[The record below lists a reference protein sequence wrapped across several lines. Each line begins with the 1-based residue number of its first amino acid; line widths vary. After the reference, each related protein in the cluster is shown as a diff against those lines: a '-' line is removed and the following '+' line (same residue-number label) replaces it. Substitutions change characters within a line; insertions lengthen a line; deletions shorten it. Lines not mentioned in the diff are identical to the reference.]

1 MSDLT
6 SLSGSMGNLSS
17 LPGVGGTSMGIGASL
32 AGAGQGA
39 QGGQSALQELAG
51 MLAEMLLGSGS
62 GSGSGAGGG
71 QSAGKTGQGGQSDLD
86 SLLQSLQGNGQGGDK
101 QTKDSG
107 AAGGGEKELLTQV
120 LMALFEKILGGSDSS
135 SGAGN
140 GSGGGSGGASGIGG
154 GGTGASKDAG
164 ALGQGQGLGGT
175 QGAAGGSST
184 EDLVNTLMQK
194 LGGGSLDNSIQPTA
208 DGGGEVSQNG
218 KLKELLEMIAQFMDS
233 HPETFNQPSD
243 AAGKGGG
250 GGGGGTPSVGG
261 GGGGGGTPSVGGGGD
276 GGGTPS
282 VGGGGGGGGGTPSVG
297 GGGGGGGGTP
307 SVGGG
312 GGGGGT
318 PSVGGGGGGGGTPS
332 VAGGGGGTPAPTGP
346 TGTPSPTGPTG
357 TGTSGSAT
365 PVSFPTASGTP
376 TIVNE
381 TIKVGP
387 GETFDG
393 GGKTFTAG
401 KALGDG
407 GQGEGQKPMF
417 ELAEGATLKNVVLGD
432 NAADGVH
439 VRAASEKAVNVD
451 NVHWT
456 NVGEDALTVKGEG
469 GAKVTNLNIT
479 NSSAQ
484 GANDK
489 VFQLNADANVNVD
502 NFKVKDFGTFMR
514 TNGGQQGDWNLD
526 LKNISAED
534 GKFSFVKSDSEGLN
548 LTTSGIDLKNVENAY
563 SKLPGS
569 TNHKEA

>member
-32 AGAGQGA
+32 TGAGQGA

-62 GSGSGAGGG
+62 GSGGG
-71 QSAGKTGQGGQSDLD
+71 QSAGKSAQGGQSDLD
-86 SLLQSLQGNGQGGDK
+86 SLLQSLQGSGQNGDR

-107 AAGGGEKELLTQV
+107 TAGGGEKELLTQV

-164 ALGQGQGLGGT
+164 ALGQSQGLGGT

-184 EDLVNTLMQK
+184 EDLVNSLMQK

-233 HPETFNQPSD
+233 HPEAFSQPSD
-243 AAGKGGG
+243 GAGKGGG
-250 GGGGGTPSVGG
+250 GGGGGGVAPTGTGGGGGAPSVGG
-261 GGGGGGTPSVGGGGD
+261 GGGGGGGGGS
-276 GGGTPS
+276 PS
-282 VGGGGGGGGGTPSVG
+282 VGGGGGGGGGTPSL
-297 GGGGGGGGTP
+297 GGGGGTP
-307 SVGGG
+307 SI
-312 GGGGGT
+312 
-318 PSVGGGGGGGGTPS
+318 
-332 VAGGGGGTPAPTGP
+332 GGGGGTPAPTPGAGGGTPTPTGP

-365 PVSFPTASGTP
+365 PVSFPTASSNP
-376 TIVNE
+376 TVINE

-526 LKNISAED
+526 LKNISAEN

-548 LTTSGIDLKNVENAY
+548 LSTSGIDLKNVENAY

>member
-32 AGAGQGA
+32 TGAGQGA

-62 GSGSGAGGG
+62 GSGSGSGAGGG
-71 QSAGKTGQGGQSDLD
+71 QSAGKGAQGGQSDLD
-86 SLLQSLQGNGQGGDK
+86 SLLQSLQGNGQNGDR

-107 AAGGGEKELLTQV
+107 TAGGGEKELLTQV

-208 DGGGEVSQNG
+208 DGGGEMSQNG

-233 HPETFNQPSD
+233 HPETFSQPSD
-243 AAGKGGG
+243 GASKGGG
-250 GGGGGTPSVGG
+250 GGGGGGGVAPTGTGG
-261 GGGGGGTPSVGGGGD
+261 GGGA
-276 GGGTPS
+276 PS
-282 VGGGGGGGGGTPSVG
+282 VGGGGGGGGGSPSVG
-297 GGGGGGGGTP
+297 GSGGGGGGGGTP
-307 SVGGG
+307 SL

-318 PSVGGGGGGGGTPS
+318 PSIGGGGSTPAPTPGAGGGTP
-332 VAGGGGGTPAPTGP
+332 TPTGP

-365 PVSFPTASGTP
+365 PVSFPTASSNP
-376 TIVNE
+376 TVINE

-526 LKNISAED
+526 LKNISAEN

-548 LTTSGIDLKNVENAY
+548 LSTSGIDLKNVENAY

>member
-175 QGAAGGSST
+175 QGATGGSNT

-250 GGGGGTPSVGG
+250 GGTPSL
-261 GGGGGGTPSVGGGGD
+261 
-276 GGGTPS
+276 
-282 VGGGGGGGGGTPSVG
+282 
-297 GGGGGGGGTP
+297 GGGGGGGTP

-318 PSVGGGGGGGGTPS
+318 PSLGGGGGGGTPSVGGGGGGGGGGTPSLGGGGGGGGGGGTPS
-332 VAGGGGGTPAPTGP
+332 VGGGGGGTPAPTGP

-376 TIVNE
+376 TVVNE